1 MARPCFKSERRAQ
14 SVRVVLF
21 NERDS
26 GVSAA
31 RAFLLS
37 LSEPQDAAPGG
48 PATAGRVNSY
58 CRPSPGLP
66 GIAGALAARRFSL
79 QSPRPGGQ
87 LCSRHAPEVGFWRRG
102 GPQAAM
108 GRCLAC
114 KPLPTMRTKMG
125 NTRPKSRRR
134 VFRPLVRSPRGL
146 RQAVAFARVLIV
158 AGSRKK
164 HAVRRDQAATCAA
177 GIRIG
182 LLHRLRRQLE
192 QFCARCHRS

>member
-1 MARPCFKSERRAQ
+1 MAGPCFTSERRAQ

-21 NERDS
+21 NERDA

-31 RAFLLS
+31 RAFWPS
-37 LSEPQDAAPGG
+37 LSEPEDALAAG

-58 CRPSPGLP
+58 CRPTQASWESLWRSPP
-66 GIAGALAARRFSL
+66 RRFSL
-79 QSPRPGGQ
+79 QSPRSGGQ

-164 HAVRRDQAATCAA
+164 TRCTSRSGCN
-177 GIRIG
+177 
-182 LLHRLRRQLE
+182 LRCRNS
-192 QFCARCHRS
+192 HRSAA